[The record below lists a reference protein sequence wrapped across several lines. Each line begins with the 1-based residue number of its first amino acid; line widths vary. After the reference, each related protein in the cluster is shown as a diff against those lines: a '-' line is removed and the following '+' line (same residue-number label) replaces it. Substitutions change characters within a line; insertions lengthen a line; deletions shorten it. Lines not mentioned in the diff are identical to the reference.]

1 MARTTSQSG
10 PVWKSWKYNNMS
22 KCHLR
27 VSKSY
32 NNVDSITLENQG
44 GRITWK
50 QNTQTGPKG
59 RPSTTKDNFLRDSDP
74 RAHSSEAALK
84 HPGKT
89 SKESKIHNSFSKQLW
104 VAGAD
109 AAVPGLQLYAFVW
122 TPTYFSSLWSLSQ
135 PKKSSF
141 FFSPRRE
148 KGKCLLSVFWFCYT
162 GKAAV
167 RSRVFPGNCFDFAG
181 QHSSFIAAFA
191 TGLEGFS
198 KCDCRFILVV
208 DRPKFSSWYFFFF
221 LPS

>member
-1 MARTTSQSG
+1 MQRCLVYSSMLSSG
-10 PVWKSWKYNNMS
+10 LLHIFLPCDLFLNLKSR
-22 KCHLR
+22 L
-27 VSKSY
+27 
-32 NNVDSITLENQG
+32 
-44 GRITWK
+44 
-50 QNTQTGPKG
+50 
-59 RPSTTKDNFLRDSDP
+59 
-74 RAHSSEAALK
+74 
-84 HPGKT
+84 
-89 SKESKIHNSFSKQLW
+89 
-104 VAGAD
+104 
-109 AAVPGLQLYAFVW
+109 
-122 TPTYFSSLWSLSQ
+122 
-135 PKKSSF
+135 F

-221 LPS
+221 FFCQANCLESVLFTALSPRYPWST